1 MRLLHLSTFL
11 QGGAG
16 RAITDLALAQ
26 HAAGHIVSV
35 AIEDQEEPGYQSYPE
50 YLERLETAG
59 IPVHRVHS
67 TFKRDLS
74 RNLAAVEQLRTLPEM
89 ASLHLVH
96 AHAAV
101 PSLVARLMTARSQ
114 RPVAVVHTMHGW
126 GTRKTSEQAASDVV
140 ALNLANRVVV
150 PSATSAAL
158 LDAFGVD
165 RDLVRVVPYG
175 VRDERH
181 RPVPDE
187 ALLADLRRRW
197 SLMVGCV
204 GTIGER
210 KNQRLVIDALAQVRG
225 AVVGCV
231 FIGDGDVAGL
241 SSYAR
246 MRGVA
251 DRAVVLGYRKDASQ
265 YLRRMDA
272 CVLASTSEGQPLT
285 VLEAFRDRVPV
296 LAADI
301 EELRE
306 IIDHRV
312 TGWLFANGDARS
324 LASMLEKAARG
335 AVRGVADAARER
347 YETRYTVD
355 QMVDGYATVYGQAVA

>member
-35 AIEDQEEPGYQSYPE
+35 AIEDQDEPGYQSYTE
-50 YLERLETAG
+50 YLERLQNAG

-67 TFKRDLS
+67 TFKRDLAQ
-74 RNLAAVEQLRTLPEM
+74 NLAAVEQLRALPEIS
-89 ASLHLVH
+89 SLHLVH

-101 PSLVARLMTARSQ
+101 PSLVGRLATTHARRQ
-114 RPVAVVHTMHGW
+114 VAVVQTMHGW
-126 GTRKTSEQAASDVV
+126 GVRKTSEQAASDVT
-140 ALNLANRVVV
+140 ALNLVDRVVV
-150 PSATSAAL
+150 PSATSATL
-158 LDAFGVD
+158 LQSMGVTPE
-165 RDLVRVVPYG
+165 LVRVVPYG
-175 VRDERH
+175 VHDERP
-181 RPVPDE
+181 RVLPDE
-187 ALLADLRRRW
+187 ALLNDLRRRW
-197 SLMVGCV
+197 SLIVGCI

-210 KNQRLVIDALAQVRG
+210 KNQRLVIDALAQIRG

-231 FIGDGDVAGL
+231 FIGDGDAAGL
-241 SSYAR
+241 SNYAR
-246 MRGVA
+246 IRGVA
-251 DRAVVLGYRKDASQ
+251 DRAVILGYRAEASQ

-285 VLEAFRDRVPV
+285 ILEAFRDRVPV
-296 LAADI
+296 IAADI

-306 IIDHRV
+306 IVDHRV
-312 TGWLFANGDARS
+312 TGWLFTSGDARS
-324 LASMLEKAARG
+324 LASLLERAARG
-335 AVRGVADAARER
+335 GVRSVVSCARER
-347 YETRYTVD
+347 YEARYTVG

>member
-26 HAAGHIVSV
+26 HAAGHLVSV
-35 AIEDQEEPGYQSYPE
+35 AIEDKDEPGYQSYPE
-50 YLERLETAG
+50 YLERLKAAG
-59 IPVHRVHS
+59 IAVHRVHS

-74 RNLAAVEQLRTLPEM
+74 QNLAAVDQLRVLPEIEL
-89 ASLHLVH
+89 LHLVH

-101 PSLVARLMTARSQ
+101 PSLIARLSTARA
-114 RPVAVVHTMHGW
+114 RRRVAIVQTMHGW
-126 GTRKTSEQAASDVV
+126 GTQKTSEQAASDVV
-140 ALNLANRVVV
+140 ALNLADRVVV

-158 LDAFGVD
+158 LDSFGVD
-165 RDLVRVVPYG
+165 KDLVRVVPYG
-175 VRDERH
+175 VRDEHQRAL
-181 RPVPDE
+181 PDD

-197 SLMVGCV
+197 SLMVGCI

-210 KNQRLVIDALAQVRG
+210 KNQKLVIDALAQVRG

-246 MRGVA
+246 MRGVG

-285 VLEAFRDRVPV
+285 ILEAFRDRVPV
-296 LAADI
+296 IAADI
-301 EELRE
+301 PELRE

-312 TGWLFANGDARS
+312 TGWLCTSGDARS
-324 LASMLEKAARG
+324 LAAMLEKAARG
-335 AVRGVADAARER
+335 AARCVVQSARER
-347 YETRYTVD
+347 YEERYTVD
-355 QMVDGYATVYGQAVA
+355 QMVDGYASVYGQAVA